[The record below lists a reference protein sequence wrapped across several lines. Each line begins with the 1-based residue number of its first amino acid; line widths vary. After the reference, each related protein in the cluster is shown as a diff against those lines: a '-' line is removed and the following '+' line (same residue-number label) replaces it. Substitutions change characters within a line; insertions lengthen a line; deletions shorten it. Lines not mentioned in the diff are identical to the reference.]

1 MESNIKNNLN
11 INNLNNLKKDIQ
23 NLIDEAK
30 KLGATE
36 QDIYSWFKI

>member
-11 INNLNNLKKDIQ
+11 INNLKKDIQ